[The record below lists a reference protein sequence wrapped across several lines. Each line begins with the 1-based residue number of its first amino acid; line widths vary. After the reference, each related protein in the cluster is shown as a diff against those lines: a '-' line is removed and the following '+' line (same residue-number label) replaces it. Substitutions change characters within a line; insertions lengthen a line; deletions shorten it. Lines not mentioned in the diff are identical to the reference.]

1 MPTEGPPAGPSSFGN
16 VRAVVAA
23 PPKVDTP
30 RREPLND
37 IRDPRPLSAHA
48 KLIQERYAYIQKLRY
63 ERWLGLH

>member
-1 MPTEGPPAGPSSFGN
+1 MVATRPTKTTA
-16 VRAVVAA
+16 
-23 PPKVDTP
+23 P